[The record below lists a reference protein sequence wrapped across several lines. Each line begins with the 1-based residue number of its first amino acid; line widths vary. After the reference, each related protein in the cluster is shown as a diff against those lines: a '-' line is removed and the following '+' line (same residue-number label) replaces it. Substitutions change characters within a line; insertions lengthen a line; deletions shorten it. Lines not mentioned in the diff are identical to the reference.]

1 MMWYGP
7 LLFVP
12 FSVCFQPFL
21 VPCTY
26 AFYDVLS
33 LVFLFLLQ
41 VEVPLPTASGT
52 LVEEVIATFSGV
64 SPVVENE
71 PLSGGVT
78 KEVGQPMQDV

>member
-1 MMWYGP
+1 M
-7 LLFVP
+7 
-12 FSVCFQPFL
+12 
-21 VPCTY
+21 
-26 AFYDVLS
+26 
-33 LVFLFLLQ
+33 
-41 VEVPLPTASGT
+41 EVPLPTASGT